1 MQLQYVRY
9 RAYLQLANAQEAD
22 NVFAYL
28 RQHRDDAE
36 DTWQLAM
43 LDAGDFDGAAALLIA
58 RLRDPEKRYEA
69 LGEVQEYLPLPRLP
83 KQAEFLKRWEGL
95 VARDD
100 VTAAIAEVGRREKV
114 PMYDVPD

>member
-1 MQLQYVRY
+1 ML
-9 RAYLQLANAQEAD
+9 
-22 NVFAYL
+22 AYL

-83 KQAEFLKRWEGL
+83 IQAEALARWEKL
-95 VARDD
+95 VTRED
-100 VTAAIAEVGRREKV
+100 VAAAINEVGRRENA